1 MERDLAGY
9 PRLHDRVRSTPLGGL
24 GRSRLGY
31 GALEFDRIP
40 SGWHGV
46 PTPGACHGDFR
57 APRRQM
63 ARHSYAFFPV
73 SGHTADHP
81 WSEPLTVALR
91 QSIVH
96 RMLARLQHA
105 KTLSVLGM
113 ELGKAATRCPKV
125 ISERLMAIL
134 YRGEGHMDEAIQL
147 AIEMS
152 EANWHNFKNDLKD
165 LTPDEINWRPLPQ
178 ANNVNVLLKHLRVV
192 EELLLSGLQ
201 HGEQSLYQ
209 DAS

>member
-1 MERDLAGY
+1 
-9 PRLHDRVRSTPLGGL
+9 
-24 GRSRLGY
+24 
-31 GALEFDRIP
+31 
-40 SGWHGV
+40 
-46 PTPGACHGDFR
+46 
-57 APRRQM
+57 
-63 ARHSYAFFPV
+63 
-73 SGHTADHP
+73 
-81 WSEPLTVALR
+81 
-91 QSIVH
+91 
-96 RMLARLQHA
+96 MLARLQHA

-178 ANNVNVLLKHLRVV
+178 ANNVNVLLKHLYERASTFHTV
-192 EELLLSGLQ
+192 EHFRRRRS
-201 HGEQSLYQ
+201 SN
-209 DAS
+209 